1 MARSVTALTLAT
13 LLAVFEIGS
22 CLKCYQC
29 NSQSDP
35 NCKDPFAA
43 KDKLIDCI
51 SQDSINYNR
60 NYLKEILPRELV
72 DGVAGAPRYCHKIVM
87 QNGAT
92 VRTCLDANPSNLSES
107 CRLLENL
114 RQSPADP
121 SKQIKSCTVCDKDG
135 CNGAGSL
142 QVSLPLAIMAA
153 LISYLYKQ

>member
-1 MARSVTALTLAT
+1 MARTVTALTIAT
-13 LLAVFEIGS
+13 LLALFEIGS

-35 NCKDPFAA
+35 TCKDPFSA
-43 KDKLIDCI
+43 KDKLVDCV

-60 NYLKEILPRELV
+60 VYLRDILPRELA
-72 DGVAGAPRYCHKIVM
+72 DGVAGAPRYCHKLVM

-107 CRLLENL
+107 CRLLDNTKMMTT
-114 RQSPADP
+114 DP
-121 SKQIKSCTVCDKDG
+121 SKQIKSCTVCDKEG

-142 QVSLPLAIMAA
+142 TVSVPLAIMAVLA
-153 LISYLYKQ
+153 SYLYKQ